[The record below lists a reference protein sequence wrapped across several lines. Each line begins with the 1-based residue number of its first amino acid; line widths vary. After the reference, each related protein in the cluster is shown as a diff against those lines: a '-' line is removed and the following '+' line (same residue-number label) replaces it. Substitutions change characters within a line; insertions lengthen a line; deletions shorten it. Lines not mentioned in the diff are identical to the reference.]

1 YFLYLFA
8 FTSLKIEE
16 KRNLIIFIVLFL
28 AAALFWSVY
37 EQQYTSFNFFAE
49 KLTDKTIL
57 NYEIPTIWFQS
68 LGGLFVILFAPFSAF
83 IWTICAKK

>member
-1 YFLYLFA
+1 M
-8 FTSLKIEE
+8 
-16 KRNLIIFIVLFL
+16 
-28 AAALFWSVY
+28 AALFWSVY

-83 IWTICAKK
+83 I